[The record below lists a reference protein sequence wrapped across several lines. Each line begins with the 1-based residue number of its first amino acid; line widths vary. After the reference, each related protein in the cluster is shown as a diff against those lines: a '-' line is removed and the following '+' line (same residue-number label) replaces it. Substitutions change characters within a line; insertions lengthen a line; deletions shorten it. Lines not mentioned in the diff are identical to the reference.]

1 MYNAKKLLKSDDS
14 EIPIGLMV
22 SMIHRTHMIFIND
35 KIKDMDITAGQIPFL
50 MVLSREEGITQD
62 DLASHFHID
71 KGTVARALRKMEDN
85 NYLFREIDPEN
96 RRRHL
101 IYLTEKGKN
110 AVPQIVDIDKKWEN
124 AMCSKFSEEEY
135 DHVFGILKIM
145 ALNCLEKV
153 EMRKNNE
160 FK

>member
-1 MYNAKKLLKSDDS
+1 MHNARKLLKSDDQDIS
-14 EIPIGLMV
+14 IGLIF

-62 DLASHFHID
+62 ELAAHFHID
-71 KGTVARALRKMEDN
+71 KGVVARALRKMEDN
-85 NYLFREIDPEN
+85 GYLFREIDPFN

-101 IYLTEKGKN
+101 IYLTGKGKN
-110 AVPQIVDIDKKWEN
+110 TVPQIIDIDKKWEN
-124 AMCSKFSEEEY
+124 SMHSQISKDEY
-135 DHVFGILKIM
+135 NQVFGVLKKM

-153 EMRKNNE
+153 DKNGE
-160 FK
+160 KYE

>member
-1 MYNAKKLLKSDDS
+1 MHNAKKLLTSDDS

-22 SMIHRTHMIFIND
+22 SMIHRTHMIFVND
-35 KIKDMDITAGQIPFL
+35 KIKHMDISAGQIPFL

-62 DLASHFHID
+62 ELAAHFHID
-71 KGTVARALRKMEDN
+71 KGVVARALRKMEDK

-101 IYLTEKGKN
+101 IYLTEKGKI
-110 AVPQIVDIDKKWEN
+110 AVPQIIDIDKEWEDSV
-124 AMCSKFSEEEY
+124 CSKVSKDEY
-135 DHVFGILKIM
+135 TQIMGILKKM

-153 EMRKNNE
+153 DR
-160 FK
+160 